1 MTRKTILMP
10 LFAGSATMLAIGVAA
25 CFSDPRDGEEVTV
38 IDTCQVDKLSSDPKS
53 PEASLRTYLESAD
66 LLSKRAAQAETELTE
81 ACNALDTE
89 LGLPTGQDSVTAC
102 RPISTKFEAIIKGG
116 TTPFGGG
123 APEWAELRTAANCTV
138 ETGALEKCISACAG
152 PCDSSKCAAG
162 KVAGKCD
169 GKCKGDCVTAGDE
182 VPCNGKCV
190 GEIPLKMAP
199 ETCVGE
205 CTGICPN
212 GVWAGSCEA
221 SCSTFFIG
229 NCGGT
234 CTGQCNG
241 QPINVQPAADAGAAD
256 AGGDAAGDGGDGGA
270 APPAPTGGPP
280 PSNADGNCKGTCVGV
295 CSSKSNGFC
304 NGAPCL
310 KFNPAGPP
318 DIGAYNGYCPG
329 TCGGSC
335 KSATGSG
342 ATATCK
348 GECTERKEACTGV
361 CHGTCEGTVSN
372 GTCEGALQCG
382 QNAECENA
390 CQAKVALSKTCS
402 DSKAIEAYAVSDEVL
417 HAALVKHGPKLGK
430 ALASLQI
437 LRTAIS
443 FISKRAYGDFVA
455 IGLKGDLAKAC
466 VAKGN
471 QDVAAAEAK
480 FATVASA
487 NPTVRK
493 TK

>member
-1 MTRKTILMP
+1 MSRKVLLMP
-10 LFAGSATMLAIGVAA
+10 ILAGSATVLALGLAA
-25 CFSDPRDGEEVTV
+25 CFSDPRSGEEVTV
-38 IDTCQVDKLSSDPKS
+38 TDTCQADKLSTVATS
-53 PEASLRTYLESAD
+53 PEASLRAYLDSAD
-66 LLSKRAAQAETELTE
+66 LLVKRTNQAEAELIE

-89 LGLPTGQDSVTAC
+89 LGLPTGQDSLSAC
-102 RPISTKFEAIIKGG
+102 RSIASRLEAVIKGG
-116 TTPFGGG
+116 TAPFGPG
-123 APEWAELRTAANCTV
+123 APEWAELRTSANCTA
-138 ETGALEKCISACAG
+138 EANALEKCISTCAG
-152 PCDSSKCAAG
+152 PCDSSKCADG
-162 KVAGKCD
+162 KLAGKCE
-169 GKCKGDCVTAGDE
+169 GKCKGECVTTGTE
-182 VPCNGKCV
+182 VPCNGRCV
-190 GEIPLKMAP
+190 GEIPLKQAP
-199 ETCVGE
+199 QTCVGE

-212 GVWAGSCEA
+212 GIWAGSCEA

-241 QPINVQPAADAGAAD
+241 APINVAPVVDAGAPD
-256 AGGDAAGDGGDGGA
+256 SGGSDGGDAG
-270 APPAPTGGPP
+270 APPPPTGGPP

-310 KFNPAGPP
+310 KFNQAGPP

-342 ATATCK
+342 ATATCT
-348 GECTERKEACTGV
+348 GDCTERKETCSGV
-361 CHGTCEGTVSN
+361 CRGACEGTVSN
-372 GTCEGALQCG
+372 GSCEGTLKCG

-390 CQAKVALSKTCS
+390 CQARVELLKACS
-402 DSKAIEAYAVSDEVL
+402 DSKAIEAYAVSDEKL

-430 ALASLQI
+430 ALASLTLI
-437 LRTAIS
+437 RSAIS
-443 FISKRAYGDFVA
+443 FVTKRSYGDFVA
-455 IGLKGDLAKAC
+455 IGAKGDLAKAC

-471 QDVAAAEAK
+471 RDVVAAEAK
-480 FATVASA
+480 LAILASA

-493 TK
+493 AK